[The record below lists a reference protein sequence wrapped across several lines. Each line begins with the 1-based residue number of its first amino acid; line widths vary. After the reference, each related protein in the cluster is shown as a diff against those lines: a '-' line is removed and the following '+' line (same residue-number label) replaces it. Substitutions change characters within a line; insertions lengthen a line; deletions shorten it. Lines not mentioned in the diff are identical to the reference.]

1 MKKVLSLVLV
11 LALVLG
17 SFSMAFAAET
27 TETNLSDIAGNAN
40 EDAIEVANN
49 LGIIDGYPDGTFK
62 PTNAVTRAEF
72 AKMMTKALAIPESAL
87 KGFTTSAFKDV
98 DSTNWAVAFLG
109 YCNSKGIMT
118 GYEDGTARPNQTITV
133 NEAITMI
140 CRALGYT
147 ANSKQL
153 VGSWPANYIS
163 LAQQLNLFKDVE
175 AVATTDRASAAQIV
189 YNALTK
195 DLVYVNNDG
204 TTEFVNNGGVTM
216 LTSLGGVP
224 YDVNGDNKFDS
235 NDEFT
240 LTTQLANDATIN
252 IREYVGQW
260 CTAYVD
266 RDDPTS
272 IIALEV
278 LSTTLDGTFKN
289 PDTFSTDDVD
299 YRITCTW
306 TTANPETASGE
317 PCLVTGAGCA
327 IANVS
332 TGAMMNNEDYTIA
345 AKVSGKTITKIYSV
359 FDIAKTNQSQF
370 EAGDLEIDKWK
381 IDVNGKYNFEKN
393 KNNEIDMTK
402 LTLLGVSS
410 LEKIAE
416 NNVIEVYTDG
426 TYIIKLAV
434 GTKTVTGTI
443 TEIDAANGKYYLDG
457 TAYKL
462 TANDSVGEGDVPE
475 LGESGTAYLTYG
487 GKIAYWDGED
497 TTADNYGVI
506 VKAVTE
512 TDKFGAESTQV
523 KLVTKDGKTAVYDW
537 ASNAKVTTVAAVT
550 LGAMKEGTIVKYA
563 FNAKGE
569 LSAIKE
575 VANTPLTGNKK
586 INNGKTRIGGTS
598 LGSSVLVFTFDGT
611 DWDLGSI
618 NNISTDYDFSTLA
631 ATANFTGCYVATK
644 NDKIVAVTVDA
655 DDSAAK
661 DKTYGLIT
669 KVTEKPNKDG
679 NAQWY
684 VKGFLDGAAFEGF
697 VDTGVDDARII
708 ASAVNTD
715 DVARQNLYT
724 ILVDGDGVVTE
735 ITNSAVS
742 YSGIYTVTK
751 INKDIREVTTTNG
764 GASTT
769 IFELAKDAIVYYY
782 DDSKNVDD
790 WTIADINAIGRN
802 KKIEFYSVKKANR
815 EDGIYDVVLLWD
827 AE

>member
-27 TETNLSDIAGNAN
+27 TTANLADIAGNAN
-40 EDAIEVANN
+40 EDAIEVAND

-62 PTNAVTRAEF
+62 PANAVTRAEF

-98 DSTNWAVAFLG
+98 DSTHWAVAFLG

-118 GYEDGTARPNQTITV
+118 GYEDGSARPNQTITV

-153 VGSWPANYIS
+153 VGSWPANYIT

-195 DLVYVNNDG
+195 DLVYVDNDG
-204 TTEFVNNGGVTM
+204 TTQFVNGGGTTM

-224 YDVNGDNKFDS
+224 YTPAYAGAVAGDP
-235 NDEFT
+235 FT
-240 LTTQLANDATIN
+240 LTTELANNATIN
-252 IREYVGQW
+252 VREYVGQW

-266 RDDPTS
+266 RDDPDS

-278 LSTTLDGTFKN
+278 LSTTLDGKYKA

-299 YRITCTW
+299 YRITCAW
-306 TTANPETASGE
+306 ATANPETAVGGGN
-317 PCLVTGAGCA
+317 PCLVTGAGCD
-327 IANVS
+327 IAVTS
-332 TGAMMNNEDYTIA
+332 AGGMVDGEDYTLA

-370 EAGDLEIDKWK
+370 EAGDLEIDKCR
-381 IDVNGKYNFEKN
+381 IDVNGKYDFEKN

-402 LTLLGVSS
+402 FTLLGVSS

-443 TEIDAANGKYYLDG
+443 TEIDTANGKYYLDG

-462 TANDSVGEGDVPE
+462 TADDSVGEGDVPE
-475 LGESGTAYLTYG
+475 LGQSGTAYLTYG
-487 GKIAYWDGED
+487 GKIAYWEGDD
-497 TTADNYGVI
+497 VTADNYGVLI
-506 VKAVTE
+506 KAVE
-512 TDKFGAESTQV
+512 DTDKFGEKSTQV
-523 KLVTKDGKTAVYDW
+523 KLVTKDGKTATYDW
-537 ASNAKVTTVAAVT
+537 ASKAKYTTTAATAAWTTVGAVPT
-550 LGAMKEGTIVKYA
+550 GTIVKYA

-569 LSAIKE
+569 ISTIKTVDKE
-575 VANTPLTGNKK
+575 TLAGNINT
-586 INNGKTRIGGTS
+586 GKTRIGTTS
-598 LGSSVLVFTFDGT
+598 VANNVLVFSVNGKGE
-611 DWDLGSI
+611 WELS
-618 NNISTDYDFSTLA
+618 NVANISTDY
-631 ATANFTGCYVATK
+631 NFPGFTTSYAIAK
-644 NDKIVAVTVDA
+644 SNKIVALTVNSDA
-655 DDSAAK
+655 GAK
-661 DKTYGLIT
+661 DETFGIIT
-669 KVTEKPNKDG
+669 AVTEKPNADG
-679 NAQWY
+679 NGQWY
-684 VKGFLDGAAFEGF
+684 VKGFLDGKEFAGF
-697 VDTGVDDARII
+697 VDTGVADGNILV
-708 ASAVNTD
+708 SGEGPT
-715 DVARQNLYT
+715 LYT
-724 ILVDGDGVVTE
+724 IEVDGDGVVTD
-735 ITNSAVS
+735 IVNSAVS
-742 YSGIYTVTK
+742 PASVAAGTADLFVKSFDKK
-751 INKDIREVTTTNG
+751 INEVTVNTITSG
-764 GASTT
+764 GVKA
-769 IFELAKDAIVYYY
+769 IFEVAKDAVIYYY
-782 DDSKNVDD
+782 DSDKKVDD
-790 WTIADINAIGRN
+790 WTIADVSAISKD
-802 KKIEFYSVKKANR
+802 KKIMLWATKKANR